1 MTTCLSIN
9 SDISVND
16 FKEYYLQMSQPRSI
30 RRLHKQLKE
39 KFPNRKVISLATVFR
54 HSQAEKWLEQTVQVD
69 SRVSEKLMEKNVDK
83 KVREI
88 ENTTSILE
96 QASNKSLELLLEKLK
111 SITVPDKVADLVG
124 LNKIAVES
132 LKLKNTLEG
141 NPSSISGHINYDHQS
156 VEALKL
162 HIQELYQSI
171 NVDLVKRQK
180 QKDLEQ
186 EEIEYRNKKLN

>member
-1 MTTCLSIN
+1 MTRYISN
-9 SDISVND
+9 SNITVSD

-141 NPSSISGHINYDHQS
+141 NPSSISGHINYDPDDI
-156 VEALKL
+156 VKLKS
-162 HIQELYQSI
+162 HIQELYASI
-171 NVDLVKRQK
+171 NMDLMKRQ
-180 QKDLEQ
+180 QEKDLE
-186 EEIEYRNKKLN
+186 EIDIKNKKLN

>member
-1 MTTCLSIN
+1 MTRYISKN

-96 QASNKSLELLLEKLK
+96 QASNKSLELLLDKLK
-111 SITVPDKVADLVG
+111 SITVPDKIADLVG

-141 NPSSISGHINYDHQS
+141 NPSSISGHINYDPDDI
-156 VEALKL
+156 VKLKS
-162 HIQELYQSI
+162 HIQELYASI
-171 NVDLVKRQK
+171 NMDLMKRQ
-180 QKDLEQ
+180 QEKDLE
-186 EEIEYRNKKLN
+186 EIDIKNKKLN

>member
-1 MTTCLSIN
+1 MTRYISN
-9 SDISVND
+9 SNITVSD

-96 QASNKSLELLLEKLK
+96 QASNKSLELLLDKLK
-111 SITVPDKVADLVG
+111 SITITDKVADLVG

-132 LKLKNTLEG
+132 IKMKNVLEG
-141 NPSSISGHINYDHQS
+141 QPSTLSGHISYDN
-156 VEALKL
+156 EDIAKLKS
-162 HIQELYQSI
+162 HINELYQSI
-171 NVDLVKRQK
+171 NMDLMQRQGK
-180 QKDLEQ
+180 ELGELE
-186 EEIEYRNKKLN
+186 IRKKKLN